1 MQIRLTWINTRRR
14 KIILIFIDLLI
25 SIFVY
30 NYTYF
35 GNFNSYPN
43 QVVSLSIG
51 FFWVIFSYILGRYKK
66 EKSISLKSF
75 LISILKVFSLII
87 LGIFIY
93 AFVNWFSSIII
104 FDKFLIDQKDLLL
117 KDIFIKSIS
126 NIGVLSLIS
135 QSSISIL
142 NYNIYDKKN
151 LWIFYGKKEDFN
163 KLLRELNYHSNYPE
177 ISFISAS
184 EPLKVNK
191 SKKLKGIIV
200 NDNNILKVDDLDNL
214 YNLKL
219 SGIEVINL
227 IDWFEKE
234 NHRIPTDF
242 IENNYQ
248 LIKKLKSI
256 EDNFHNRIKRLGDI
270 FVSLVIIV
278 LTLPVIFIVSFLIYL
293 EDKGPIFY
301 TQKRS
306 GLNGKIIK
314 IIKFRSM
321 HVNAEID
328 GIQWSKNNDKRIT
341 RIGRILRALR
351 IDELPQLFCVLFGSM
366 SLIGPRPERPEIEKK
381 LFKKIPY
388 YKSRYILKPG
398 ISGWAQVN
406 YHYGASV
413 ADTKQKLSYDIFYIS
428 NFSFFLD
435 LLIFFKTIKLVLNAK
450 GYKPKKI
457 IIDNNSNT
465 NQQIY

>member
-1 MQIRLTWINTRRR
+1 M
-14 KIILIFIDLLI
+14 
-25 SIFVY
+25 
-30 NYTYF
+30 
-35 GNFNSYPN
+35 
-43 QVVSLSIG
+43 
-51 FFWVIFSYILGRYKK
+51 
-66 EKSISLKSF
+66 
-75 LISILKVFSLII
+75 II

-126 NIGVLSLIS
+126 SIGILSLIS

-151 LWIFYGKKEDFN
+151 LWIFYGNKEDFN

-457 IIDNNSNT
+457 IIDNISNT
-465 NQQIY
+465 N

>member
-1 MQIRLTWINTRRR
+1 MQIRLTWIYTRRR
-14 KIILIFIDLLI
+14 KIIAIIIDFWMSILL
-25 SIFVY
+25 Y

-35 GNFNSYPN
+35 RDFNSYPH
-43 QVVSLSIG
+43 QVVTLSIG
-51 FFWVIFSYILGRYKK
+51 SFWIIFSYILGRYKK
-66 EKSISLKSF
+66 EKSISIQNF
-75 LISILKVFSLII
+75 LISILKIFSLII
-87 LGIFIY
+87 FGIFIY
-93 AFVNWFSSIII
+93 AFINWFSSIII
-104 FDKFLIDQKDLLL
+104 FDELLIDQKDLLL

-126 NIGVLSLIS
+126 NIGFFSLIS
-135 QSSISIL
+135 QSLISIL
-142 NYNIYDKKN
+142 NYKIYDKKK
-151 LWIFYGKKEDFN
+151 LWIFYGNEEDYN
-163 KLLRELNYHSNYPE
+163 KFLRELNYHSNHPE

-184 EPLKVNK
+184 EQLKINN
-191 SKKLKGIIV
+191 SRNLKGIIV
-200 NDNNILKVDDLDNL
+200 NENNIINVDDLDNL
-214 YNLKL
+214 YDIKL
-219 SGIEVINL
+219 SGLEVINI
-227 IDWFEKE
+227 IDWFDKE
-234 NHRIPTDF
+234 YHRIPTDF

-256 EDNFHNRIKRLGDI
+256 EDNYHNRIKRLGDI
-270 FVSLVIIV
+270 FVSFIII
-278 LTLPVIFIVSFLIYL
+278 LITLPVFFIVSFLIYL

-301 TQKRS
+301 TQTRS

-321 HVNAEID
+321 HLNAEID

-341 RIGRILRALR
+341 SIGRIIRALR

-381 LFKKIPY
+381 LFKKVPY
-388 YKSRYILKPG
+388 YKSKYILKPG

-413 ADTKQKLSYDIFYIS
+413 ADTKQKLSYDLYYIS

-457 IIDNNSNT
+457 IIDNNPNT
-465 NQQIY
+465 N

>member
-14 KIILIFIDLLI
+14 KIISIFIDLLI
-25 SIFVY
+25 SIFLY

-35 GNFNSYPN
+35 GNFNSYPK

-126 NIGVLSLIS
+126 SIGVLSLIS

-457 IIDNNSNT
+457 IIDNSSNT
-465 NQQIY
+465 N

>member
-1 MQIRLTWINTRRR
+1 M
-14 KIILIFIDLLI
+14 
-25 SIFVY
+25 
-30 NYTYF
+30 
-35 GNFNSYPN
+35 
-43 QVVSLSIG
+43 
-51 FFWVIFSYILGRYKK
+51 
-66 EKSISLKSF
+66 
-75 LISILKVFSLII
+75 KVFSLII

-126 NIGVLSLIS
+126 SIGVLSLIS

-270 FVSLVIIV
+270 FVSLVIIL

-366 SLIGPRPERPEIEKK
+366 SLIGPRPERPEIEK
-381 LFKKIPY
+381 
-388 YKSRYILKPG
+388 
-398 ISGWAQVN
+398 
-406 YHYGASV
+406 
-413 ADTKQKLSYDIFYIS
+413 
-428 NFSFFLD
+428 NF
-435 LLIFFKTIKLVLNAK
+435 
-450 GYKPKKI
+450 
-457 IIDNNSNT
+457 
-465 NQQIY
+465 

>member
-14 KIILIFIDLLI
+14 KIIAIIIDFWI
-25 SIFVY
+25 SILLY
-30 NYTYF
+30 NYIYF
-35 GNFNSYPN
+35 LYLNSYPN
-43 QVVSLSIG
+43 QVVTISIG
-51 FFWVIFSYILGRYKK
+51 SFWVIFSYILGRYKK
-66 EKSISLKSF
+66 EKSITIQSLLF
-75 LISILKVFSLII
+75 SILKIFSMII
-87 LGIFIY
+87 FSIFIY
-93 AFVNWFSSIII
+93 AFINWFSSIII
-104 FDKFLIDQKDLLL
+104 FDQLIIDQKDLLL

-126 NIGVLSLIS
+126 NIGFLSLIS
-135 QSSISIL
+135 QSLISIL
-142 NYNIYDKKN
+142 NYKIYDKKN
-151 LWIFYGKKEDFN
+151 LWIFYGKEQEYN
-163 KLLRELNYHSNYPE
+163 KFLRELNYHSNHQE
-177 ISFISAS
+177 INFISAS
-184 EPLKVNK
+184 ETLKINK
-191 SKKLKGIIV
+191 SKNLKGIIV
-200 NDNNILKVDDLDNL
+200 NENDIINIDNLDNL
-214 YNLKL
+214 YNIKL

-234 NHRIPTDF
+234 YHRIPTDF
-242 IENNYQ
+242 IESNYQ

-256 EDNFHNRIKRLGDI
+256 EDNYHNRIKRLGDI
-270 FVSLVIIV
+270 FVSLIII
-278 LTLPVIFIVSFLIYL
+278 LITLPVIFIVSCLIYL

-301 TQKRS
+301 TQTRT

-321 HVNAEID
+321 HVDAEIE

-351 IDELPQLFCVLFGSM
+351 IDELPQLFCVLLGSM

-381 LFKKIPY
+381 LFKKVPY

-413 ADTKQKLSYDIFYIS
+413 ADTKQKLSYDIYYIS

-457 IIDNNSNT
+457 IDNNPNT
-465 NQQIY
+465 N

>member
-14 KIILIFIDLLI
+14 KIISIFIDLLI
-25 SIFVY
+25 SIFLY

-126 NIGVLSLIS
+126 SIGVLSLIS

-457 IIDNNSNT
+457 IIDNSSNT
-465 NQQIY
+465 N

>member
-14 KIILIFIDLLI
+14 KIISIFIDLLM
-25 SIFVY
+25 SIFLY

-126 NIGVLSLIS
+126 SIGVLSLIS

-151 LWIFYGKKEDFN
+151 LWIFYGNKEDFN

-270 FVSLVIIV
+270 FVSLVIIL

-435 LLIFFKTIKLVLNAK
+435 LLIFLKQLN
-450 GYKPKKI
+450 
-457 IIDNNSNT
+457 
-465 NQQIY
+465 

>member
-14 KIILIFIDLLI
+14 KIIAIIIDFWI
-25 SIFVY
+25 SILLY
-30 NYTYF
+30 NYIYF
-35 GNFNSYPN
+35 LDVNSYPN
-43 QVVSLSIG
+43 QVVTISIG
-51 FFWVIFSYILGRYKK
+51 SFWVIFSYILGRYKK
-66 EKSISLKSF
+66 ENSISLQSF
-75 LISILKVFSLII
+75 LFSILKIFSII
-87 LGIFIY
+87 IFSTFIY
-93 AFVNWFSSIII
+93 AFINWFSSIIL
-104 FDKFLIDQKDLLL
+104 FDQLIIDQKDLLL

-126 NIGVLSLIS
+126 NIGFLSLIS
-135 QSSISIL
+135 QSLISIL
-142 NYNIYDKKN
+142 NYKIYDKKN
-151 LWIFYGKKEDFN
+151 RWIFYGKQQEYHKF
-163 KLLRELNYHSNYPE
+163 LRELNYHSNHPE
-177 ISFISAS
+177 INFISAS
-184 EPLKVNK
+184 EPLKINK
-191 SKKLKGIIV
+191 SKNLKGIIV
-200 NDNNILKVDDLDNL
+200 NENDIINVDNLDNL
-214 YNLKL
+214 YKIKL

-234 NHRIPTDF
+234 YHRVPTDF
-242 IENNYQ
+242 IESNYQ

-256 EDNFHNRIKRLGDI
+256 EDNYHNRIKRLGDI
-270 FVSLVIIV
+270 FVSLIII
-278 LTLPVIFIVSFLIYL
+278 LITLPVIFIVSCLIYL

-314 IIKFRSM
+314 IIKLRSM
-321 HVNAEID
+321 HVDAEIE

-341 RIGRILRALR
+341 RIGRILRAVR
-351 IDELPQLFCVLFGSM
+351 IDELPQLFCVLLGSM

-381 LFKKIPY
+381 LFKKVPY

-413 ADTKQKLSYDIFYIS
+413 ADTKQKLSYDIYYIS

-457 IIDNNSNT
+457 IDNNPNT
-465 NQQIY
+465 N

>member
-14 KIILIFIDLLI
+14 KIISIFIDLLM
-25 SIFVY
+25 SILLY
-30 NYTYF
+30 NYIYF

-66 EKSISLKSF
+66 EKSISWKSF

-126 NIGVLSLIS
+126 SIGVLSLIS

-413 ADTKQKLSYDIFYIS
+413 ADTKQKLSYDIYYIS

-465 NQQIY
+465 N